1 MEKLT
6 DSELVECAKAGSQTA
21 FEILISRYADKAY
34 GLCFRLTRNKD
45 DAEEALQDTFVN
57 VFTKLKNFEGKSAFS
72 SWLFRVTANTTL
84 MKLRKRRQYQRTA
97 LINDLSESEQEKVQA
112 AKVTAIYEPD
122 NATEHGNLSKALLDA
137 IGRLP
142 EEFRAVF
149 LLRDVDGMS
158 TKTVG
163 KILNLSQP
171 AVKSRLHRSRM
182 LLRKKLS
189 SFYEVPKESKEL
201 ALPR

>member
-1 MEKLT
+1 
-6 DSELVECAKAGSQTA
+6 
-21 FEILISRYADKAY
+21 
-34 GLCFRLTRNKD
+34 
-45 DAEEALQDTFVN
+45 
-57 VFTKLKNFEGKSAFS
+57 
-72 SWLFRVTANTTL
+72 

-97 LINDLSESEQEKVQA
+97 LINDLSESEREKVQA
-112 AKVTAIYEPD
+112 TKTTSIYEPD
-122 NATEHGNLSKALLDA
+122 NATEHGHLSKALLEA
-137 IGRLP
+137 ITRLP

-171 AVKSRLHRSRM
+171 AVKSRLHRSRL

-189 SFYEVPKESKEL
+189 SFYEAPKENKETL
-201 ALPR
+201 LPR